1 MRIIQKIVFSLFA
14 LGLAVSVSAQTRT
27 LNGKVVDAEGAG
39 VPGVAVV
46 QSGTANG
53 TMTAYDGTFSL
64 RIPQGGVNVEVSSIG
79 YVTQTIAVEPG
90 QTSLSVVLHEDNE
103 LLDEVVVVGYG
114 TQKKVNLT
122 GAISTVAASDL
133 QDRSSLDVKRMLQGS
148 VPGLNITTSSGRPGQ
163 TAGINVRGLTS
174 INGGSPL
181 VLIDGA
187 EGDLERI
194 NPMDVESIS
203 VIKDASSAAIYGAR
217 AAYGVILVTTKSGGD
232 TSDGSATVTYSGRFG
247 WTSPTTST
255 DFESRGYYS
264 VYINNLFYS
273 SYAGVPCAIYSDA
286 EMNELWIRRNDV
298 TENPARPWVVIDQE
312 GGRDVY
318 SYYANTDWWH
328 YFFNDNKPTTSH
340 SISMRGGTKK
350 MKYLL
355 SAGYNNQV
363 GMLAINPD
371 VYNKYN
377 IRAKLD
383 FKANKWLRVSNNT
396 TYFTSRYDYCGYA
409 SVNNDFLQTTV
420 GDFASFPT
428 HNPDGTLVATNRHY
442 SAPYANAIIA
452 NSGNKHYNQIQE
464 LSTITEATITP
475 CKDLE
480 IKANYNYVFYFNRY
494 VNRITNSHYSQ
505 YPGVIETYDTGSH
518 GADHLTEDLDD
529 NYYQQANIY
538 ATYTKSLGNHNFKL
552 MGGANWETKY
562 LKTVKVD
569 GYYLLSEE
577 LNDLNLVGADPSS
590 DAGDKRIEASGG
602 QNRYTLLG
610 YFGRFNYDYAGKYLF
625 EFNARYD
632 GTSRFAENHRWG
644 FFPSASVGWRLSEE
658 SFFEPL
664 RATVNNAKIRF
675 SYGQLGNQNVGY
687 YDYIRKISLST
698 GSYLFEGGKPLVSSI
713 GAPVASD
720 LTWEVATHYNLGLDI
735 DMFSNKLNFSG
746 EAYIRDTEGMLVSG
760 NDLPSTYGASAPKK
774 NSADL
779 RTKGYELSLS
789 WRDSFLMAGRPFNYG
804 VKVVFSD
811 YISHITKFDNPT
823 KSLSKSYYEG
833 QTYGEIWGYKIGGL
847 FATDEEAATYAV
859 DQSSVNKIINASS
872 GSENGLKAGDL
883 KFLDLN
889 NDNIISLGANTVD
902 DSGDRRIIGNSQPR
916 YNYGVTLNASW
927 SGFDFSV
934 FFQGIGRRDW
944 YPSQDARLFWFVY
957 MRPYASYIPRDFQN
971 MYWTEDNPNAYFP
984 RARGYVALGT
994 SQDRELSAYND
1005 RYLQNIGYCRL
1016 KNLTLGYTLPKK
1028 LTDRISIDNVR
1039 FYFTGEN
1046 LEYWSPL
1053 KKHSKYMDPEMAAV
1067 DNSSV
1072 YPWQKTF
1079 MFGIDVTF

>member
-14 LGLAVSVSAQTRT
+14 LVAAVSVSAQTRT
-27 LNGKVVDAEGAG
+27 LNGKVVDTEGAG

-46 QSGTANG
+46 QAGTANG
-53 TMTAYDGTFSL
+53 TMTASDGTFSL
-64 RIPQGGVNVEVSSIG
+64 SVPQGEVTVEISSIG
-79 YVTQTIAVEPG
+79 YVSQTIAVEPNR
-90 QTSLSVVLHEDNE
+90 TSLSVVLHEDNE

-133 QDRSSLDVKRMLQGS
+133 QNRSSLDVKRMLQGS

-163 TAGINVRGLTS
+163 AAGINVRGLTS

-255 DFESRGYYS
+255 DFETRGYYS

-273 SYAGVPCAIYSDA
+273 SYAGVPTAIYSD
-286 EMNELWIRRNDV
+286 EQMKELWIRRNDV
-298 TENPARPWVVIDQE
+298 TENPARPWVVVDQE

-328 YFFNDNKPTTSH
+328 YFFNDNKPTSSH

-371 VYNKYN
+371 TYNKYN

-383 FKANKWLRVSNNT
+383 FQANKWLRVSNNT
-396 TYFTSRYDYCGYA
+396 TYFTSRYDYHGYA

-420 GDFASFPT
+420 GDFASIPT

-442 SAPYANAIIA
+442 NSPVANAIIA
-452 NSGNKHYNQIQE
+452 NPVNKHYNQIQE

-475 CKDLE
+475 FKDLV

-494 VNRITNSHYSQ
+494 VHRITNSHYSQ
-505 YPGVIETYDTGSH
+505 YPGIIETYSTGAH

-538 ATYTKSLGNHNFKL
+538 ATYTKSFGNHNFKL

-562 LKTVKVD
+562 LKTVTVD

-590 DAGDKRIEASGG
+590 EAGDKRIEATGG

-632 GTSRFAENHRWG
+632 GTSRFAQAHRWG
-644 FFPSASVGWRLSEE
+644 FFPSASVGWRISEE
-658 SFFEPL
+658 PFFEPL

-687 YDYIRKISLST
+687 YDYIRKISLGT

-735 DMFSNKLNFSG
+735 DMFANKLNFSG
-746 EAYIRDTEGMLVSG
+746 EAYIRDTKGMLVSG

-789 WRDSFLMAGRPFNYG
+789 WRDSFQMAGSPFNYG
-804 VKVVFSD
+804 IKVVFSD

-833 QTYGEIWGYKIGGL
+833 QTYGEIWGYRIGGL
-847 FATDEEAATYAV
+847 FATDEEAASYEV
-859 DQSSVNKIINASS
+859 DQTSVNTIINASA
-872 GSENGLKAGDL
+872 GSDNGLKAGDL
-883 KFLDLN
+883 KYLDLDHN
-889 NDNIISLGANTVD
+889 NKISLGANTVD
-902 DSGDRRIIGNSQPR
+902 DPGDRRIIGNSQPR
-916 YNYGVTLNASW
+916 YNYGVTLNAAW
-927 SGFDFSV
+927 AGFDFSV

-944 YPSQDARLFWFVY
+944 YPPQDARLFWFVY
-957 MRPYASYIPRDFQN
+957 MRPYATYIPKDFQN
-971 MYWTEDNPNAYFP
+971 MYWTEENPNAYFP

-994 SQDRELSAYND
+994 GQDRELSAYND

-1016 KNLTLGYTLPKK
+1016 KNLTVGYTLPKK
-1028 LTDRISIDNVR
+1028 LTNLISMDNVR

-1046 LEYWSPL
+1046 LQYWSPL
-1053 KKHSKYMDPEMAAV
+1053 KKYGKYMDPEMAAV
-1067 DNSSV
+1067 NNSSV